1 MVIFPVEGLIE
12 PDLTFLGDAQSSGLR
27 FEGVRSCTSLP
38 RIRAPLGARRGEC
51 YSSLIR
57 RGGAP
62 SGAAALLAH
71 GGMGA
76 KPPSSRSVPGTLYI
90 RTATRTFL

>member
-1 MVIFPVEGLIE
+1 MVIFPVRGLIE
-12 PDLTFLGDAQSSGLR
+12 PDLTFLGDAESSGLT
-27 FEGVRSCTSLP
+27 FEGVRSYSGFS
-38 RIRAPLGARRGEC
+38 RIRAPLGARRGGC

-76 KPPSSRSVPGTLYI
+76 KPPS
-90 RTATRTFL
+90 